1 MGPCIVIIMML
12 VLVMI
17 VCVYGD
23 IISDKDLS
31 KSQLDKIE
39 NDLEEK

>member
-1 MGPCIVIIMML
+1 
-12 VLVMI
+12 MI